1 MWERGYIPRRRSVE
15 LPWLG
20 AAAAGAD
27 FGAGTVVRMLSVDP
41 ADGACTCLWRVPAGW
56 HRDEPTCLPG
66 AEALYVLAGELDIAR
81 RRHRAGHYLFHPA
94 GAAKG
99 PLRSDSGALL
109 LAMWDARPGSGAPEE
124 VRHVVGD
131 AGPVVSIDTRS
142 MEGRPTPVPGPV
154 AGILVKILRVDAA
167 TGGMT
172 MLVTIPPGWTEP
184 RSEHHDCIEE
194 SYKLDGAIDL
204 EENGVA
210 HTLEAGDYFFRP
222 PRIKHGPM
230 RTIGGTTSLIRFS
243 APVVNHYGP
252 L

>member
-1 MWERGYIPRRRSVE
+1 MWNRGYIPRRRSVE
-15 LPWLG
+15 LPWLP

-27 FGAGTVVRMLSVDP
+27 LGAGTEVRILSADP
-41 ADGACTCLWRVPAGW
+41 SDGACTCLWRIPAGW
-56 HRDEPTCLPG
+56 RRDEPTCLP
-66 AEALYVLAGELDIAR
+66 APEALYVLAGELAIAGR
-81 RRHRAGHYLFHPA
+81 PHLPGHYLFHPA
-94 GAAKG
+94 GTAKG
-99 PLRSDSGALL
+99 SLAARDGALL
-109 LAMWDARPGSGAPEE
+109 LAMWDAQPRSVTPKAGLDSGGAE
-124 VRHVVGD
+124 
-131 AGPVVSIDTRS
+131 PVVSIDTRS
-142 MEGRPTPVPGPV
+142 VDGQPTPVPGPV
-154 AGILVKILRVDAA
+154 PGILVKILRVDTA

-194 SYKLDGAIDL
+194 SYKLDGSIDL
-204 EENGVA
+204 DENGVA